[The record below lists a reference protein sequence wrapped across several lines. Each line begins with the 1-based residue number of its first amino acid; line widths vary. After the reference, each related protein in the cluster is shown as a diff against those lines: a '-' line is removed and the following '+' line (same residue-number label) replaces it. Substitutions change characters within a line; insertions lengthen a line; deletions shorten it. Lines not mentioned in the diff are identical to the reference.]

1 MTMRHRFRALASL
14 TGLCLMA
21 SLFANGSA
29 ASAAPVTQ
37 APVTGQATV
46 PQPGRHTFTGSLD
59 GSNYRVETPAR
70 WNGTLLLY
78 SHGYLPAGFPD
89 FGIALTNRPPG
100 SETERWLL
108 DHGYALAA
116 AQMSEG
122 GIGYHVE
129 RGLRE
134 QIALLDWFDATVGR
148 PRHTVATGQ
157 SLGAAIAILL
167 AERHPDRF
175 DGVMTVCGAP
185 DPLGGFNMILDVNFA
200 VRTLL
205 VPGQDIDLVHPRDPV
220 ASATALAT
228 AVDRAV
234 TTPQGRAKLAL
245 IASFGNIPGWWDAH
259 QPRPTVPDDVIRAQ
273 AQWIK
278 NAYVLAQ
285 GPIGRA
291 DLERRAG
298 GNPSW
303 NTGVDYRRQFAKSD
317 QTRQALAAY
326 RAAGLDVRADLAR
339 LNAAPRIAADPA
351 AVRYLRQY
359 GVPTGDIEA
368 PVVTLHTIG
377 DGGAV
382 PDLER
387 WYGDRIRRAGN
398 ASKLRQLYID
408 RGTHCA
414 VNSAE
419 EIVALESLF
428 IRIDSGRW
436 PDTSPRQLSKAAN
449 DLGEG
454 YFKVLNFGTFVDAPM
469 PPAFTTFTPPRFL
482 RTTR

>member
-1 MTMRHRFRALASL
+1 MTKRHRLRVLAGAAVFGVL
-14 TGLCLMA
+14 AGLL
-21 SLFANGSA
+21 G
-29 ASAAPVTQ
+29 AAPAVAQ
-37 APVTGQATV
+37 PGV
-46 PQPGRHTFTGSLD
+46 PQPGRHTFTGTLD
-59 GSNYRVETPAR
+59 GANYRVETPAR
-70 WNGTLLLY
+70 WNGTLVLY
-78 SHGYLPAGFPD
+78 SHGYMPAGFPD

-100 SETERWLL
+100 SETEGWLL

-116 AQMSEG
+116 SQMSEG

-175 DGVMTVCGAP
+175 DGVMTVCGVP
-185 DPLGGFNMILDVNFA
+185 DPLGDFNMILDLNFA

-205 VPGQDIDLVHPRDPV
+205 APGEDIDIVHPRDPV
-220 ASATALAT
+220 ASANALVAG
-228 AVDRAV
+228 VDRAV
-234 TTPQGRAKLAL
+234 TTPQGRARLAL
-245 IASFGNIPGWWDAH
+245 IASFGNIAGWWDAH
-259 QPRPTVPDDVIRAQ
+259 QPRPTAPDDVIRAQ
-273 AQWIK
+273 AQWIR
-278 NAYVLAQ
+278 NAFVLGL
-285 GPIGRA
+285 GPIARA

-303 NTGVDYRRQFAKSD
+303 NTGVDYRRQLARSS
-317 QTRQALAAY
+317 QTGQVLAAY
-326 RAAGLDVRADLAR
+326 RAAGLDVNADLNADLAQ

-351 AVRYLRQY
+351 AVRYVRRF

-368 PVVTLHTIG
+368 PVLTLHTTG

-382 PDLER
+382 PDLDR
-387 WYGDRIRRAGN
+387 WYGDRVRQEGN
-398 ASKLRQLYID
+398 ASRLRQLYVD

-419 EIVALESLF
+419 EIVALRTLF
-428 IRIDSGRW
+428 TRIDSGRW
-436 PDTSPRQLSKAAN
+436 PDTSPGRLTRAAN
-449 DLGEG
+449 DLGEA
-454 YFKVLNFGTFVDAPM
+454 YFKVLDFGNFVDAPM
-469 PPAFTTFTPPRFL
+469 PPAFTAFTPPRFQ
-482 RTTR
+482 RPTR